1 LWKGSLTHPST
12 YHFRGFYS
20 KTFPRSEVLTSFL
33 NSRSRLFL
41 PVSSVVNIF
50 LQILG
55 LYRNWSQSRDP
66 GKSFNASNSRFHTAL
81 RGFRIFSQQTRPRP
95 DGFVQGTGFL
105 FYFVLIFLSPPD
117 FPQEWTLRHLPFSA
131 ASRILF
137 DGLNCQTSRDEGQR
151 SMVLRACWGPERRQV
166 NRAPHR

>member
-1 LWKGSLTHPST
+1 MGRKISKTLWKGSLTHTST

-20 KTFPRSEVLTSFL
+20 TTFTRSEVLTSFL

-66 GKSFNASNSRFHTAL
+66 GKLFNASNSRFHTAYVASV
-81 RGFRIFSQQTRPRP
+81 FSLNKLDLAPMDSCRER
-95 DGFVQGTGFL
+95 V
-105 FYFVLIFLSPPD
+105 FYF
-117 FPQEWTLRHLPFSA
+117 
-131 ASRILF
+131 ILF
-137 DGLNCQTSRDEGQR
+137 LYSCLLPISLKSGHFDIFPFPRLVASYSTD
-151 SMVLRACWGPERRQV
+151 
-166 NRAPHR
+166 